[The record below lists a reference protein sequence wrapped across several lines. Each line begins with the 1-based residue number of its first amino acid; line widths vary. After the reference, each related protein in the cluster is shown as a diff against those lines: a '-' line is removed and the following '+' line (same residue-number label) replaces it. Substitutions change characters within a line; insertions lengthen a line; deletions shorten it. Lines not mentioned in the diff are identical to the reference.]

1 VFSEDLLKNK
11 GRMVLW
17 VDREIQLRFVIFV
30 IVILAVASAIIS
42 AATFSGVW
50 SSVVAQIIKSEGS
63 FTEIY
68 RDSLKRFIPTV
79 VGLTLLL
86 TFLACLG
93 MLILSH
99 KVAGPAY
106 RIIKILKD
114 LQEKKNPDFTLRKWD
129 TLGPVVEELKKLS
142 DKHKGLEN
150 AVLRVIESWRNT
162 EVKDMSFS
170 LALKDLETKISQ
182 VHVSEG
188 SEEK

>member
-1 VFSEDLLKNK
+1 
-11 GRMVLW
+11 MVLW
-17 VDREIQLRFVIFV
+17 VDREIQLRFVIF
-30 IVILAVASAIIS
+30 IIIALAVASAVIS

-50 SSVVAQIIKSEGS
+50 SSVVAQIIKTEGS

-68 RDSLKRFIPTV
+68 RASLRKFIPTV

-86 TFLACLG
+86 TFMACLG

-114 LQEKKNPDFTLRKWD
+114 LQAKKNPDFTLRKWD
-129 TLGPVVEELKKLS
+129 TLGPVMEELKKLS
-142 DKHKGLEN
+142 DKHKGLED
-150 AVLRVIESWRNT
+150 AVVRVIESWKNT

-170 LALKDLETKISQ
+170 LALKELEAKIGQMQ
-182 VHVSEG
+182 VP
-188 SEEK
+188 EKGGEK